1 MQRLAIIGTGIAG
14 MSAAYFLKD
23 QYDISVFEK
32 NDYIGGHTNTVTV
45 DHNGETASFDTGFM
59 VFNFQTYPLLVKLF
73 KKLDVPIKKTDMSF
87 SVQNKET
94 GLEYTGSGINGLFA
108 QRKNLFKPSHYKFL
122 LEIDRF
128 NKMANEI
135 ATLEDY
141 DNISIADFIKK
152 YDFKHRMLEDYLIPM
167 SSAVWSTPPEK
178 MLDFSMYSL
187 IRFFKNHG
195 FLGLD
200 TQYQWWTV
208 EGGSFSY
215 RDKLISSFEHKIQ
228 TGQKV
233 KTISRN
239 NGKCLITFESGLTE
253 QFDKVIIAAH
263 SDQAYNMLEQ
273 PTSLETEI
281 LPNFKYQKN
290 LATIHTDTAVMPKNR
305 LCWSSWNFCYNPNK
319 EGKLLPSTIYY
330 MNMLQGVSDKNDY
343 FVSIN
348 GAKDVN
354 PDNIIRQIEY
364 HHPIFDTTTFRLQN
378 RFAELN
384 QEGPIHFVGA
394 YQANG
399 FHEDGIRSAFELCRI
414 LLGRDPL

>member
-23 QYDISVFEK
+23 HYDITVFEK
-32 NDYIGGHTNTVTV
+32 NEYIGGHTNTVTV
-45 DHNGETASFDTGFM
+45 DHNGEQVAFDTGFM

-73 KKLDVPIKKTDMSF
+73 KRLDVPIKKTDMSF

-108 QRKNLFKPSHYKFL
+108 QRKNILRPSHYKFL

-135 ATLEDY
+135 AELEDY
-141 DNISIADFIKK
+141 ENISIGEFIKK
-152 YDFKHRMLEDYLIPM
+152 YNFKHRMLEDYLIPM

-178 MLDFSMYSL
+178 MLDFSIYSL

-208 EGGSFSY
+208 VGGSFAY
-215 RDKLISSFEHKIQ
+215 RDKLISSFKHKIQ
-228 TGQKV
+228 VNQAVEK
-233 KTISRN
+233 ISRV
-239 NGKCLITFESGLTE
+239 GDKCHLTFKSGLTE

-263 SDQAYNMLEQ
+263 SDQAYTMLSE
-273 PTSLETEI
+273 PNSLEAEI
-281 LPNFKYQKN
+281 LPHFKYQKN
-290 LATIHTDTAVMPKNR
+290 LATIHTDKSVMPKNR
-305 LCWSSWNFCYNPNK
+305 LCWSSWNFRYNPSPD
-319 EGKLLPSTIYY
+319 GKLLPSTIYY
-330 MNMLQGVSDKNDY
+330 MNMLQGVSEKNDY

-348 GAKDVN
+348 GAEDVAKDK
-354 PDNIIRQIEY
+354 IIRQIEY
-364 HHPIFDTTTFRLQN
+364 HHPIFDTKTFQLQN
-378 RFAELN
+378 RFKELN
-384 QEGPIHFVGA
+384 QKGPIHFVGA

-399 FHEDGIRSAFELCRI
+399 FHEDGIRSSFELCRT